1 LKEYDDKMLVF
12 TMKEGLKL
20 DETEKEKKEKEETKV
35 QFEPLCKVIK
45 VCRHYK
51 FVCP

>member
-1 LKEYDDKMLVF
+1 MLVF